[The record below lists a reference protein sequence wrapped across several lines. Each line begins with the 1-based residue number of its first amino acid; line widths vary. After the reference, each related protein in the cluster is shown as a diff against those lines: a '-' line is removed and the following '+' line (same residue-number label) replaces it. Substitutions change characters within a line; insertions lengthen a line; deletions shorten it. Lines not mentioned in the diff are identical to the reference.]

1 MLARERAGQ
10 LQYTHERLSS
20 GRPRQLFVTQS
31 RVHAGQVE
39 DTFRRM
45 ISSLEATSMSPKQLK
60 QKLEASP
67 AQRDDLVLPTVDDN
81 NDTYRAD
88 LPRCFS
94 ELKDEHFP
102 LFITMEKLV
111 QMLEED
117 VRVSIAAAIEQPPT
131 HRDPSTTPRSA
142 QTSTFVAQLL
152 AGKRAIGYSE
162 WLAEYWNRFPDQ
174 LVKNQGACGQPDQGE
189 STDGTV

>member
-39 DTFRRM
+39 DSFRRM

-67 AQRDDLVLPTVDDN
+67 AQREDLILPTVNDDN
-81 NDTYRAD
+81 NTYRAD
-88 LPRCFS
+88 LPRRFS

-102 LFITMEKLV
+102 LFVTIEKLV

-131 HRDPSTTPRSA
+131 HPAPSTTTRSA
-142 QTSTFVAQLL
+142 QTSAFVTQLI
-152 AGKRAIGYSE
+152 AGKRAIGYGE

-174 LVKNQGACGQPDQGE
+174 LVKNQGVCGQSDHSEP
-189 STDGTV
+189 TDGTV